1 MFDEDGNQDTN
12 QETNDDRMLD
22 EALLGRSA
30 AAPPP
35 GFTAAVLQRVA
46 AEPRRA
52 SVTVPRWLTALSAWC
67 DPVVAGIVLAALGTV
82 LAIDVRS
89 FVVWVN
95 QELAAPNPL
104 VVAVAALFLSGLWF
118 TTTAETDEDA

>member
-1 MFDEDGNQDTN
+1 MPDIFDEDGNQDTN
-12 QETNDDRMLD
+12 EDRMLE

-30 AAPPP
+30 AVPPP
-35 GFTAAVLQRVA
+35 GFTAAVLRRVA
-46 AEPRRA
+46 TEPRRV

-67 DPVVAGIVLAALGTV
+67 DPVIAGVVLAALGTV

-104 VVAVAALFLSGLWF
+104 VVAVAALLLSGLWF
-118 TTTAETDEDA
+118 TTTAETDDDA